1 VAPDDTPGHVA
12 PPTRDDLFAS
22 ADADLASALSDV
34 DDIDLAAELVS
45 VTDDLTL
52 DAALDRVADDPD
64 RVRADV
70 VRARTGVQ

>member
-1 VAPDDTPGHVA
+1 VAPDDTPNHVA

-34 DDIDLAAELVS
+34 DDVDLAAELVS
-45 VTDDLTL
+45 LTDGLTL
-52 DAALDRVADDPD
+52 DAALDRVAADPD